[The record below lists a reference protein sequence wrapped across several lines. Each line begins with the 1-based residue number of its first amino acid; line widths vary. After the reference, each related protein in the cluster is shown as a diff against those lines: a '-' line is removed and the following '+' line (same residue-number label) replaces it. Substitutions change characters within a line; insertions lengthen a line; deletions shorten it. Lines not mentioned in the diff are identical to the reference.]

1 MNSVKAIIVF
11 TTKIEENAHSLIGIL
26 KQYNI
31 ESELVCMNGNYEL
44 HTKESVADAARVI
57 INKHIKKPKTTQKFP
72 QKDLFSSNRA
82 TACIVIAMIV
92 VFFITSFGR
101 YMDNAKILYF
111 SDVNYVRSVK
121 ANRFIEVAQ
130 YKNNMDKI
138 TGGQL
143 WRLITP
149 SFLHKNLVHFL
160 LLLAFLFQ
168 FGRIIEEISGR
179 TYLLAMFFVS
189 AIVSNFLEFKISNAH
204 FGGMTGTVYCLYGF
218 IWIRSLIDT
227 KYAGKL
233 NQIVH
238 AFMLG
243 LILSGFMNIFY
254 INNRFGS
261 IGGLIIG
268 IGWGVFSAKFLPQN
282 RLIPKKKNLY

>member
-1 MNSVKAIIVF
+1 MNAVKAIVF
-11 TTKIEENAHSLIGIL
+11 TTKVEENAHSLIGIL

-31 ESELVCMNGNYEL
+31 ESELISMNGNYEI

-57 INKHIKKPKTTQKFP
+57 INKHIKKPKTAHQFP
-72 QKDLFSSNRA
+72 QQDLISSNRA
-82 TACIVIAMIV
+82 TACIVILMIV

-101 YMDNAKILYF
+101 YMDKAKILYF
-111 SDVNYVRSVK
+111 SDVDYVRSVK

-130 YKNNMDKI
+130 YKNNMDRI
-138 TGGQL
+138 NSGEL
-143 WRLITP
+143 WRLVTP

-168 FGRIIEEISGR
+168 FGRTIEEISGR

-238 AFMLG
+238 MFMLG

-261 IGGLIIG
+261 IGGLAIG
-268 IGWGVFSAKFLPQN
+268 LAWGIFSAKFLPQN
-282 RLIPKKKNLY
+282 RLIPRKQNLY